1 MPSVELENLVRVG
14 RLKREPV
21 VQEEYD
27 GLIRNAA
34 RRLEDAGNDKLHA
47 ESRFDLAYAA
57 AHSVAPD
64 RSGAALRRLGYR
76 PSDRQVVFQAL
87 AHTLGTPAPTWRVLA
102 KCHEQRNQRD
112 YEGMEAIDERLLRD
126 LLTAAAE
133 ILREIQRR
141 GAAWTA

>member
-1 MPSVELENLVRVG
+1 MPSVELENLVEVG

-21 VQEEYD
+21 VREEYE
-27 GLIRNAA
+27 GLIRNAT
-34 RRLEDAGNDKLHA
+34 RRLEDAGNDRLHA
-47 ESRFDLAYAA
+47 ESRFDLAYSA
-57 AHSVAPD
+57 AHSVAV
-64 RSGAALRRLGYR
+64 AALRRLGYR

-87 AHTLGTPAPTWRVLA
+87 AHTLGTPSPTWRVLA

-133 ILREIQRR
+133 ILREIQNR
-141 GAAWTA
+141 GELETI